1 MGAIPSPTS
10 TTVPTSAD
18 SACPSKPR
26 IFALMISLISEL
38 IPLPLARHLLAQGV
52 EPRARRRAPGVAPH
66 RPGGPPGGRRVHGE
80 GRLDGPAGRALEPA
94 DDALA
99 LAVAH
104 GH

>member
-1 MGAIPSPTS
+1 MRAIPSPTS

-52 EPRARRRAPGVAPH
+52 EPRAQRRVHQVVADLHRGAPEE
-66 RPGGPPGGRRVHGE
+66 RRVHGE
-80 GRLDGPAGRALEPA
+80 GRLDGPAGRALEPP
-94 DDALA
+94 DDPLA
-99 LAVAH
+99 
-104 GH
+104 